1 MGRIMALDFGSKRTG
16 VAVTDSLQ
24 IIASPLDTI
33 VSHELFPF
41 LKKYIPEES
50 VERVVIGLP
59 KRLDNT
65 DTHATSLVEKFIIAF
80 KKNFDIPIETIDE
93 RFTSK
98 MAFNSMIA
106 GGMKKKDRQNKATI
120 DKISASIILQDYL
133 AQQP

>member
-16 VAVTDSLQ
+16 IAVTDTLQ

-33 VSHELFPF
+33 ASHELFPF
-41 LKKYIPEES
+41 LKKYLPKEG

-65 DTHATSLVEKFIIAF
+65 NTHATSLVEKFIVAF
-80 KKNFDIPIETIDE
+80 KNNFNIPIITIDE

-98 MAFNSMIA
+98 IA
-106 GGMKKKDRQNKATI
+106 RNYINIYTETQKTRRNKENL
-120 DKISASIILQDYL
+120 DKVSASLILQSYL
-133 AQQP
+133 EKK